1 GCRVVAAGVAAT
13 PLRLRAV
20 EDLITGSVLD
30 VDALAAAQ
38 HATHDAVT
46 PSGDVH
52 ADAAYR
58 RQLVSVL
65 VRRAL
70 SAVNAKKESN
80 DGSRRA
86 RRA

>member
-1 GCRVVAAGVAAT
+1 
-13 PLRLRAV
+13 
-20 EDLITGSVLD
+20 
-30 VDALAAAQ
+30 
-38 HATHDAVT
+38 
-46 PSGDVH
+46 VH

-80 DGSRRA
+80 DGS
-86 RRA
+86 